1 MKPINP
7 SVLSSNSSNDACSVG
22 SLRSTGRCKKA
33 VSRKTIN
40 AIHRRSLSH
49 IRCQAFALL
58 AVFFAA
64 FAPATVWA
72 EATAGETVRSDSRDL
87 HIVVKPGE
95 SLSVILQRELESIA
109 DWKLVARTNKIASPD
124 NLRPGD
130 VIVIPHSLVQK
141 RNYARLAFAKGTAQL
156 IRAITKAVE
165 KVKKGVKVFVGD
177 AIKTGRD
184 GFVSLS
190 FRDSSLVN
198 IQPNSEIV
206 VDKLECFDKSVSCV
220 ITLRATEGELNLDVG
235 QSDFSQPTTF
245 TIETPYASAAVR
257 GTEFDFDIR
266 EGNILGVTEGEVEI
280 SYGGQSS
287 VVPLGKGTLAGEG
300 RSISTVYDL
309 LLAAEFPEFV
319 DFNRVSE
326 EDILQWGEVEDAERY
341 LVAFAT
347 DEAMTSVVT
356 ATATSTGEPDAT
368 LVMSDVQPGDY
379 YFAVRGV
386 DENGL
391 KGFPAK
397 KKVRQVS
404 IDKTVGPDLDI
415 EVVDQNMRIRSDSD
429 RPLEIR
435 VGNEL
440 QFVKGLDRLVQYQ
453 TYELEPGKELNLD
466 VKDNPDWYLTAR
478 EILSERSV
486 SVYGGLY
493 EYKANR

>member
-7 SVLSSNSSNDACSVG
+7 SNPSVLSNNSCKDAYCARARANAGGHKKSNAY
-22 SLRSTGRCKKA
+22 RRCLVQAK
-33 VSRKTIN
+33 N
-40 AIHRRSLSH
+40 H
-49 IRCQAFALL
+49 AFALV
-58 AVFFAA
+58 AVVSIAI
-64 FAPATVWA
+64 APASVSA
-72 EATAGETVRSDSRDL
+72 EATSGETVRSDSRDL

-95 SLSVILQRELESIA
+95 SLSAILERELESIA
-109 DWKLVARTNKIASPD
+109 DWKLVTRTNKISAPD
-124 NLRPGD
+124 KLRPGD

-141 RNYARLAFAKGTAQL
+141 RNYARLAFAKGTVQL
-156 IRAITKAVE
+156 VRAITKAVE
-165 KVKKGVKVFVGD
+165 VEKVKKGLKLFVGD
-177 AIKTGRD
+177 MIKTGRD

-206 VDKLECFDKSVSCV
+206 IDKLECFDKAMSCV

-245 TIETPYASAAVR
+245 TIESPYASAAVR
-257 GTEFDFDIR
+257 GTEFDFEIR

-280 SYGGQSS
+280 TYAGQSS
-287 VVPLGKGTLAGEG
+287 VLPLGKGTLAGEG
-300 RSISTVYDL
+300 RSIATVYDL
-309 LLAAEFPEFV
+309 LLATEFPEFV

-326 EDILQWGEVEDAERY
+326 EDILQWGEVEDAARY
-341 LVAFAT
+341 LVSYAA
-347 DEAMTSVVT
+347 DEGMTSVVV
-356 ATATSTGEPDAT
+356 ATTTNADEPDAT
-368 LVMSDVQPGDY
+368 LLMSDVQPGDY

-404 IDKTVGPDLDI
+404 IDKAVGPELDI
-415 EVVDQNMRIRSDSD
+415 EVADQNMRIRSDSD
-429 RPLEIR
+429 NRLEIR

-440 QFVKGLDRLVQYQ
+440 RFVEGLDRLVQYQ
-453 TYELEPGKELNLD
+453 TYELEPGEVLNLD
-466 VKDNPDWYLTAR
+466 VKDNPTWYLTAR